1 MLLALLMLHPGH
13 GFAPGH
19 FHPSDATLVLLIAAV
34 AIALVLMTR
43 GEGE

>member
-13 GFAPGH
+13 GMPVGH
-19 FHPSDATLVLLIAAV
+19 FHPSDTTLVLLIAAV

-43 GEGE
+43 GEE